1 MQRRKSKIVTLII
14 VSALVFVSFISFKF
28 TDNLKFITL
37 YSNVNALARG
47 EDMGFGP
54 MCSKSG
60 KSGDYA
66 MILCNNCPNGTIGHY
81 DMDIVAYCNN

>member
-1 MQRRKSKIVTLII
+1 
-14 VSALVFVSFISFKF
+14 
-28 TDNLKFITL
+28 
-37 YSNVNALARG
+37 
-47 EDMGFGP
+47 MGFGP